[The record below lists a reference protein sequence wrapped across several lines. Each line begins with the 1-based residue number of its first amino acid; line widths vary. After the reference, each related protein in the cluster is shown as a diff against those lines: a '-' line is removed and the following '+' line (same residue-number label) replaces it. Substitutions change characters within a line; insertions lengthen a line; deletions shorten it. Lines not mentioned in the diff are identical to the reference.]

1 MNGLEKILG
10 IIDADT
16 KQNEA
21 AIIGAAEKKAAAI
34 IESGNR
40 SGQQAYE
47 KEFGKLKASAE
58 LEYRTA
64 CSSAETAS
72 KRDILAFRSECIEKA
87 VERAAEKLDILPDEE
102 YFSLLIGLIGRY
114 RRGGSGELQ
123 LGQRDLD
130 RLPSDFE
137 QRLAELSDKDSVIT
151 LSREAVSIRSGF
163 VLKYGNISE
172 NCSFDSILEAERD
185 DVRDTA
191 ASILFA

>member
-64 CSSAETAS
+64 CSSAEDPSHRNRCTRQIHISFCSPEIRKAPRS
-72 KRDILAFRSECIEKA
+72 RRFRA
-87 VERAAEKLDILPDEE
+87 QKL
-102 YFSLLIGLIGRY
+102 
-114 RRGGSGELQ
+114 RG
-123 LGQRDLD
+123 
-130 RLPSDFE
+130 
-137 QRLAELSDKDSVIT
+137 T
-151 LSREAVSIRSGF
+151 
-163 VLKYGNISE
+163 
-172 NCSFDSILEAERD
+172 
-185 DVRDTA
+185 T
-191 ASILFA
+191 